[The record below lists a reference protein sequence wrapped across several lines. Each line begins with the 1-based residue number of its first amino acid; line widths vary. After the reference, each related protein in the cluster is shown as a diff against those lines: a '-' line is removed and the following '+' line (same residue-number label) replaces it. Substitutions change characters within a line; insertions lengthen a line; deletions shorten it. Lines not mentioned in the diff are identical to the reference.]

1 MYLLLIV
8 YSGSHAFKVM
18 WYLELLH
25 VSFLRVLN
33 HMNIVQKFLILN
45 CCFLLYLLI
54 NSIIKMMM
62 TIEHFLFYAM
72 VMIIAAVTY
81 IDSSAVQAL
90 KDLYQEYKLRDIQVE
105 IWTFNNWLIHEFITK
120 SLQMFFPQPTLFFLS
135 FCRLQYPIQIQIFCL
150 LCLKPVWWSW

>member
-8 YSGSHAFKVM
+8 YSGSYAFKVM

-33 HMNIVQKFLILN
+33 HMNIVLKFLILN

-105 IWTFNNWLIHEFITK
+105 ILDFQRLID
-120 SLQMFFPQPTLFFLS
+120 S
-135 FCRLQYPIQIQIFCL
+135 
-150 LCLKPVWWSW
+150 